1 MRTLHCLGLALFLL
15 TAAAPFGHAGDA
27 QEALTGTYVGTLARV
42 RLLTADSGNSER
54 TVKQKT
60 VTKVTGIGY
69 VPAGG
74 HTFIRLILPG
84 RNMFDDGVDQQI
96 TLDFSTIPTKVIVLD
111 GTQAKDVTIFATVTV
126 QGKRVKCVLKFS
138 NNDPDFTTEDIRTL
152 TITRTKP

>member
-1 MRTLHCLGLALFLL
+1 MRTLHRLGLALFLL
-15 TAAAPFGHAGDA
+15 NAAVPFGFAGDS
-27 QEALTGTYVGTLARV
+27 QEALTGTYVGTLTRS
-42 RLLTADSGNSER
+42 RRLTADSGNSER

-96 TLDFSTIPTKVIVLD
+96 TLDFSTLPPKVIILD
-111 GTQAKDVTIFATVTV
+111 GTQAKDVSVFATVTV
-126 QGKRVKCVLKFS
+126 KGKVVTCVLQFE
-138 NNDPDFTTEDIRTL
+138 NDDPEFTTQDVRTL
-152 TITRTKP
+152 TIMRTKP